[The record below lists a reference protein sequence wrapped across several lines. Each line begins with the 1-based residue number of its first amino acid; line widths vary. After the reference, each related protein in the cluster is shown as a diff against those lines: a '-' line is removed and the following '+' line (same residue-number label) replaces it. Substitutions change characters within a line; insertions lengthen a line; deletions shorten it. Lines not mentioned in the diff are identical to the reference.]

1 MPECFKELLNLNTHI
16 VVWKINES
24 ESELA
29 KGLELSKE
37 ALTRLSQRRSI
48 IHRKGYLAIRKLLR
62 SHDIDPLIHKY
73 DKNGAPYLTDGRHLS
88 ISHTKDV
95 AAIAISSQPV
105 GIDLEHYQEKIIRIA
120 SRFLHLKE
128 SLDLN
133 KNKEI
138 NYLSQ
143 IWTAKEA
150 LYKVHRKRGINF
162 KTQLLIDPIEA
173 NSKEGIGS
181 VFCKNRIKKYKLHF
195 RYFDNFCLSLA
206 ITKKNEI

>member
-1 MPECFKELLNLNTHI
+1 MPECFKELINLNTHI
-16 VVWKINES
+16 AVWKINEL

-29 KGLELSKE
+29 SGLELSKE
-37 ALTRLSQRRSI
+37 ALTRLSQRRSTT
-48 IHRKGYLAIRKLLR
+48 HRKGYLAIRKLLR

-120 SRFLHLKE
+120 PRFLHLKE

-133 KNKEI
+133 MNKDI
-138 NYLSQ
+138 HYLSQ

-150 LYKVHRKRGINF
+150 LYKVFRKKGIQFN
-162 KTQLLIDPIEA
+162 TQLLIDLVEA
-173 NSKEGIGS
+173 NTKDGVGF
-181 VFCKNRIKKYKLHF
+181 VFYNKRIKKYKLYF
-195 RYFDNFCLSLA
+195 RYFDDFCLCLA
-206 ITKKNEI
+206 TN